1 MSDPDPKH
9 VVEAILLNAA
19 APVSEDQLGEA
30 VSGSGEAITD
40 VLSRLAGDYV
50 GRGIHLHGSPR
61 GWMLRTSIEVSDLA
75 RQLVPPPPRLTRAA
89 METLVAIA
97 AFQPVTRSEIER
109 IRAVQLSPGIL
120 DALLQA
126 DLVRPGRRRDGP
138 GRPLTWSTTENF
150 LDHFGIESLDELAAC
165 DRARAAGYLTL
176 PPARADLTS
185 TSEAEP

>member
-1 MSDPDPKH
+1 MSDADPKS
-9 VVEAILLNAA
+9 VIEAILLNAA
-19 APVSEDQLGEA
+19 APVPEDQLAEAVIPSGEA
-30 VSGSGEAITD
+30 VADI
-40 VLSRLAGDYV
+40 LARLAGDYV

-75 RQLVPPPPRLTRAA
+75 RQLVSPPPRLTRAA

-138 GRPLTWSTTENF
+138 GRPLTWSTTEKF

-165 DRARAAGYLTL
+165 ERARAAGYLTL
-176 PPARADLTS
+176 PPARADLAM
-185 TSEAEP
+185 TSEPDQ